1 MQEIPES
8 AKLSIS
14 FTAEKIE
21 KICIFSRG
29 GRGMLK
35 RPDPL
40 ISASSE
46 TMDTKVISV
55 IVFQFQAPAGGLD
68 RQLQENPTELCQRH

>member
-1 MQEIPES
+1 
-8 AKLSIS
+8 
-14 FTAEKIE
+14 
-21 KICIFSRG
+21 
-29 GRGMLK
+29 MLK

-46 TMDTKVISV
+46 TMDTKVINV

-68 RQLQENPTELCQRH
+68 RQLQENPAELCQRH